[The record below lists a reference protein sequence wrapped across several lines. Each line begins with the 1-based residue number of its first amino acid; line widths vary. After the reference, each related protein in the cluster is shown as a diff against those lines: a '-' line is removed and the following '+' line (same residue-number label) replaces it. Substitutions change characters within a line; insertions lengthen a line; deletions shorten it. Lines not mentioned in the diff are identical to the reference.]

1 MTGPES
7 INICKITAG
16 LYLES
21 EKYDNSF
28 YIINSETFLN
38 YLKYLFPN
46 NLFSRLKYTL
56 PFLIV
61 DNLFSVWK

>member
-16 LYLES
+16 LYVES

-38 YLKYLFPN
+38 SLKYLLP
-46 NLFSRLKYTL
+46 SQQVKYTL
-56 PFLIV
+56 PFLTA
-61 DNLFSVWK
+61 DNLFSVWKQK